1 MDEIIS
7 EARERVLEVAQQ
19 FFMENGYASVR
30 LKQIADALGMKQAS
44 LYYHFPGGKKDL
56 FVAAMRHN
64 MALHQAGIEKAV
76 QDAGSDWIAQLQAV
90 AGWLLGQPPLD
101 LMRMVSA
108 DLPALDDPQLEEELS
123 QLSFSVLLIPVV
135 RILECAAAEG
145 QIDTEDYV
153 LVGGSFVTMINAL
166 HLVKATWSSRPK
178 QEMAAIL
185 TNVMVNG
192 LRKR

>member
-19 FFMENGYASVR
+19 FFMENGYAAVR

-76 QDAGSDWIAQLQAV
+76 HDAGSDWIAQLRAV
-90 AGWLLGQPPLD
+90 AGWLLAQPPLD

-108 DLPALDDPQLEEELS
+108 DLPALGDPPLEEELS

-135 RILECAAAEG
+135 QILERAAAEG
-145 QIDTEDYV
+145 QIDTEDCV
-153 LVGGSFVTMINAL
+153 LVGGSFVAMINAL
-166 HLVKATWSSRPK
+166 HLVKATWSSRSK